1 MPFRNRDH
9 SAPDMFD
16 TCAIDRSPRSRCGR
30 VTDSTSWRSLA
41 PLQKLQLSQELRR
54 TAWLLKEAW
63 IRAQHPALSP
73 AEVEARV
80 RQLFL
85 DAGS

>member
-1 MPFRNRDH
+1 MAGH
-9 SAPDMFD
+9 APCRPGRFHHIVKPMN
-16 TCAIDRSPRSRCGR
+16 AVLLEQDRLLRAM
-30 VTDSTSWRSLA
+30 T

>member
-1 MPFRNRDH
+1 MNPVLLEQ
-9 SAPDMFD
+9 
-16 TCAIDRSPRSRCGR
+16 DRLLRAM
-30 VTDSTSWRSLA
+30 T

-63 IRAQHPALSP
+63 IRTRHPALSP
-73 AEVEARV
+73 PEVEARV